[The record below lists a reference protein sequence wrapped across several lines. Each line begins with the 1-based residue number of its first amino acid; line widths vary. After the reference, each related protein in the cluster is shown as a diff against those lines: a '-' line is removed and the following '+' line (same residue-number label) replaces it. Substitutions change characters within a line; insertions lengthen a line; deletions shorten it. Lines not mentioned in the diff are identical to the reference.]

1 MTLIALS
8 VAGLLLGFAAF
19 AAFGMPW
26 ILMGNR
32 AFDDFS
38 KRRDQQMLAGVLG
51 FAAVMAA
58 SLPVISAAL
67 ASAAP
72 QLQVFAQTVLGVPE
86 RFWS

>member
-32 AFDDFS
+32 AFDDFRQ
-38 KRRDQQMLAGVLG
+38 RRDQQMLAGVLG

-58 SLPVISAAL
+58 SLPLIHAAL

>member
-38 KRRDQQMLAGVLG
+38 QRRDQQMLAGVLG